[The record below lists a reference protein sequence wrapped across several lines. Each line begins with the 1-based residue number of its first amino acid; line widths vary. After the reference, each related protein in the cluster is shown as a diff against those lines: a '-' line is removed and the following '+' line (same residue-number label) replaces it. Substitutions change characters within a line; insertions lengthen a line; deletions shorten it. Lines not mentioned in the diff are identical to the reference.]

1 MLTEVHVPED
11 VPAAV
16 SLVAAGATIIG
27 GGTSLMP
34 RLNDYASPPTELVSL
49 RRAGLAGVHFDGDT
63 VTIGAMTT
71 LAQIEHD
78 PRLAILHPVVRSIAS
93 VPVRT
98 LATVG
103 GNLFARQPHGD
114 LAVALVALNARAT
127 VAGEDGPRELPLA
140 EPAVGARTEPAAGVR
155 TEPAAGARTEPASG
169 ARAAPASG
177 GRAAAA
183 GNAEAA
189 LVTAVTFDL
198 PAVNTFKYVKA
209 ARRRYNSA
217 SLVTVAA
224 TIGIVDG
231 RVEAI
236 RVALGGVGDRVIR
249 ARAVEA
255 ALRGGPLN
263 EETVRA
269 AAEAELAHLTPADD
283 AYASAWYRK
292 RVFPVHLRRALLG
305 H

>member
-49 RRAGLAGVHFDGDT
+49 RRAGLAGVHVDGDT

-78 PRLAILHPVVRSIAS
+78 PRLALLHPVVRSIAS

-114 LAVALVALNARAT
+114 LTVALVALNARAT
-127 VAGEDGPRELPLA
+127 LAGRSESELPL
-140 EPAVGARTEPAAGVR
+140 TEAG
-155 TEPAAGARTEPASG
+155 
-169 ARAAPASG
+169 
-177 GRAAAA
+177 
-183 GNAEAA
+183 
-189 LVTAVTFDL
+189 LVTAITAKIPKKGAFRYL
-198 PAVNTFKYVKA
+198 KA

-224 TIGIVDG
+224 TIHDESGEVTI
-231 RVEAI
+231 
-236 RVALGGVGDRVIR
+236 ALGGVSDRVVR
-249 ARAVEA
+249 AHAAEAV
-255 ALRGGPLN
+255 LSGRPLT
-263 EETVRA
+263 EETVHA

-305 H
+305 R

>member
-49 RRAGLAGVHFDGDT
+49 RRAGLAGVHFDGGT

-71 LAQIEHD
+71 LSQIEHD
-78 PRLAILHPVVRSIAS
+78 PRLAILNPVVRSIAS

-114 LAVALVALNARAT
+114 LAVALVALNARVALAGQNQAAST
-127 VAGEDGPRELPLA
+127 VEDL
-140 EPAVGARTEPAAGVR
+140 AAGVA
-155 TEPAAGARTEPASG
+155 PAGKAAGG
-169 ARAAPASG
+169 ADT
-177 GRAAAA
+177 
-183 GNAEAA
+183 

-198 PAVNTFKYVKA
+198 PEGGAFKYLKA

-224 TIGIVDG
+224 TIDEQAGSVRI
-231 RVEAI
+231 
-236 RVALGGVGDRVIR
+236 ALGGVGDRVVR
-249 ARAVEA
+249 AHAAEA
-255 ALRGGPLN
+255 ALNGRPLT
-263 EETVRA
+263 EETVHA

-305 H
+305 R

>member
-16 SLVAAGATIIG
+16 GLIASGATVIG

-34 RLNDYASPPTELVSL
+34 SLNDHISPPTELVSL
-49 RRAGLAGVHFDGDT
+49 RRAGLSGVTLAGSR
-63 VTIGAMTT
+63 VTIGATTT

-78 PRLAILHPVVRSIAS
+78 ARLEILNPVVRSIAS

-127 VAGEDGPRELPLA
+127 LSGESGPA
-140 EPAVGARTEPAAGVR
+140 EPAVEDLVASVEPR
-155 TEPAAGARTEPASG
+155 P
-169 ARAAPASG
+169 G
-177 GRAAAA
+177 GH
-183 GNAEAA
+183 G
-189 LVTAVTFDL
+189 LVTAVVFEI
-198 PAVNTFKYVKA
+198 PEAGTFKYLKA

-224 TIGIVDG
+224 TITESGGIVT
-231 RVEAI
+231 AA
-236 RVALGGVGDRVIR
+236 RVALGGVGDRVVR
-249 ARAVEA
+249 AHAVEE
-255 ALRGGPLN
+255 ALLGRPLT
-263 EETVRA
+263 EATVHA
-269 AAEAELAHLTPADD
+269 AAQDGLAELSPADD

-305 H
+305 R

>member
-16 SLVAAGATIIG
+16 GLVAAGATIIG

-49 RRAGLAGVHFDGDT
+49 RRAGLTGVHVDGGT

-71 LAQIEHD
+71 LSQIEHD
-78 PRLAILHPVVRSIAS
+78 PRLAILNPVVRSIAS

-114 LAVALVALNARAT
+114 LAVALVALGAHAT
-127 VAGEDGPRELPLA
+127 LA
-140 EPAVGARTEPAAGVR
+140 
-155 TEPAAGARTEPASG
+155 
-169 ARAAPASG
+169 ARAAPSEGAL
-177 GRAAAA
+177 AA
-183 GNAEAA
+183 GAA
-189 LVTAVTFDL
+189 LSVEELVAGAPPDGGAGTLVTAVTFDL
-198 PAVNTFKYVKA
+198 PGDGAFKYLKA

-224 TIGIVDG
+224 TID
-231 RVEAI
+231 EAAGLVRI
-236 RVALGGVGDRVIR
+236 ALGGVGDRVVR
-249 ARAVEA
+249 AHAAEA
-255 ALRGGPLN
+255 ALRGRPLT
-263 EETVRA
+263 EETVHA

-305 H
+305 R